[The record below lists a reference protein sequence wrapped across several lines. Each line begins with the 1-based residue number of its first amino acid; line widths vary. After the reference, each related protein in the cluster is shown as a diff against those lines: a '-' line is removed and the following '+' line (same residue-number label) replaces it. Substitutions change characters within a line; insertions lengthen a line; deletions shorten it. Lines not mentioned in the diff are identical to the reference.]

1 MGACTISAVAAWS
14 MAVGTINA
22 CGYTIQVM
30 GVVRMMVGMA
40 KQPNA
45 DYRDK
50 TVHVSHEH

>member
-14 MAVGTINA
+14 MTVGTINA
-22 CGYTIQVM
+22 CVYTVQVM